1 MTEELLIEE
10 PEEVLVEEPEPE
22 PQALA
27 PMPLVQVLPADFPLP
42 ALIRFVPDPRFREAC
57 QIAAAAALACEVTGA
72 EGLLVADQKLIEAR
86 AAIKAAEQHFEEP
99 IGISHQLHS
108 SLCTTRREWTTGA
121 VDAVTTVSGRI
132 LVEKQRLERIAA
144 EERRKAQEEENR
156 KLREEIAK
164 RAEEA
169 KKAEAPAAVVENLLE
184 QAKTAQAAP
193 VSSFAASSPPKLAG
207 SSTTE
212 NWQPTIKG
220 TARDAEQQPA
230 MADLSNEQRAVVLD
244 AMKAVLEGRAPITVF
259 EINWGYIKKRAKSD
273 KATFAIEGF
282 EAYDAGG
289 LRAKPGRRS

>member
-1 MTEELLIEE
+1 MNNDLLIEE
-10 PEEVLVEEPEPE
+10 PEEVLVEEPEAE

-42 ALIRFVPDPRFREAC
+42 ALIRFVPDPKFRAAC
-57 QIAAAAALACEVTGA
+57 DAAADAALAVEVTGA
-72 EGLLVADQKLIEAR
+72 DGLVKADEALVTVR
-86 AAIKAAEQHFEEP
+86 AAIKTLEDHFEEP
-99 IGISHQLHS
+99 VGIAHRLHS
-108 SLCTTRREWTTGA
+108 SLTTKRREWATKGA
-121 VDAVTTVSGRI
+121 AAVVAVSGRI

-193 VSSFAASSPPKLAG
+193 VSTVAASSPPKLAG
-207 SSTTE
+207 SSTTKK
-212 NWQPTIKG
+212 WVCTIKD
-220 TARDAEQQPA
+220 TPRDAEQNPEMEA
-230 MADLSNEQRAVVLD
+230 LTNEQRKEILGLMQEVL
-244 AMKAVLEGRAPITVF
+244 AGKAPLRCFAIDWSYL
-259 EINWGYIKKRAKSD
+259 NARAKSD
-273 KATFAIEGF
+273 EGTFAIPHL
-282 EAYDAGG
+282 EAYNAGG